1 MVAAGILGFVATS
14 LYGAFSAAF
23 SMIQSTRE
31 NLRATQIL
39 VQKTEAIRLFTWSQ
53 IADTNNYLKST
64 FTEAYDPL
72 GSTNN
77 CGGAQYTGYVT
88 ATVPVLPGATYAA
101 NMRTITVGVFW
112 VTYSGAKAI
121 VHQREM
127 QTRVARNG
135 MQNYIWGAP

>member
-14 LYGAFSAAF
+14 LYGAFSAGF
-23 SMIQSTRE
+23 FTIQSTRE

-39 VQKTEAIRLFTWSQ
+39 VQKMEAVRLFTWSQ

-64 FTEAYDPL
+64 FTVAYDPL

-77 CGGAQYTGYVT
+77 CGGAQYTGYVIPST
-88 ATVPVLPGATYAA
+88 PDLGGAAYTP

-112 VTYSGAKAI
+112 ITYSGGKTI

-135 MQNYIWGAP
+135 MQNYIWGGH